1 MNLMCVK
8 NNFCLLL
15 AGVDCIRAVKTNKVK
30 FYYSE
35 VFLFNISVSSFL
47 LNLQVVFKIIEYI
60 YFSSIIVYLFCIFMY
75 VICFGCLNYG

>member
-15 AGVDCIRAVKTNKVK
+15 AGVDCIRDAKTKKVK
-30 FYYSE
+30 FL
-35 VFLFNISVSSFL
+35 VLRNFLFNISVSCFL

-60 YFSSIIVYLFCIFMY
+60 YFSSVLVYLFCIFILTRGFRY
-75 VICFGCLNYG
+75 LKT